1 MYLIFDLDDTLLT
14 TDKKITK
21 YTKSVLRTCQRRG
34 HLIVINS
41 ARPFSKIKEVI
52 KDIEVDY
59 VIANGG
65 SEIYNGEILKFAH
78 KDKPL
83 AQGTVAEQKQS
94 SGLDA
99 PAIAQRIE
107 ETLKK
112 VRNNG

>member
-1 MYLIFDLDDTLLT
+1 MNARFLKPFDEVLFKELSQ
-14 TDKKITK
+14 
-21 YTKSVLRTCQRRG
+21 SVRLVAT
-34 HLIVINS
+34 
-41 ARPFSKIKEVI
+41 
-52 KDIEVDY
+52 IEDNVGT
-59 VIANGG
+59 GG
-65 SEIYNGEILKFAH
+65 LFTAVSEIYNGEILKFAH

-94 SGLDA
+94 AGLDA